1 MRRSTLAMEIA
12 IVFPAPFFWAASSK
26 MAKPAE
32 TEPMLS
38 DYPELFG
45 KDVTVVTGNNESGIE
60 IEGAGV
66 IVENLFNLTGNMP
79 MIKTDGGITEYELAG
94 HNRIIIGGADSNE
107 VLDAVYDMD
116 ACPGAG
122 NCVLEILRKSW
133 NKDVFFPYARA
144 VGFLPHRVVNRTK
157 GEDGADFRVD
167 MHDWNSLEWNDSMN
181 NTGNVTLTN
190 IKIIVGGKVIQLI
203 PESKVNEKKDLLI
216 LQPYEFSLYYTLKAG
231 VVDRRIV
238 DETIL
243 PEKTRQGVKS

>member
-1 MRRSTLAMEIA
+1 MRRSTLVMEIA

-32 TEPMLS
+32 TEPVLS

-45 KDVTVVTGNNESGIE
+45 KEVMIMIGNNESGIE
-60 IEGAGV
+60 LEGAGA

-79 MIKTDGGITEYELAG
+79 VIKTDGGITEDELAG
-94 HNRIIIGGADSNE
+94 HNRILVGGADSNE
-107 VLDAVYDMD
+107 VLEAVYDMD
-116 ACPGAG
+116 ECPGAG
-122 NCVLEILRKSW
+122 KCVLEILRKSW
-133 NKDVFFPYARA
+133 NKDVFFPYASA
-144 VGFLPHRVVNRTK
+144 VGFLPHRVVNHTK

-181 NTGNVTLTN
+181 NTGNFTLTN

-216 LQPYEFSLYYTLKAG
+216 LQPYEFPSDYMLKAG

-238 DETIL
+238 DETL
-243 PEKTRQGVKS
+243 PPEKTRQGVKS